1 MKWNGNFP
9 ALYPILDSAFLPLP
23 GNREAFLRRVVSD
36 LAQSGIRILQYRNKQ
51 GTESEIL
58 ADARIIRDAAAGE
71 QIALILNDW
80 AELAL
85 AASFDGVH
93 VGQTDLS
100 PAEARG
106 IVGSTKIVGV
116 STHNRAQL
124 LAADGQPVDYI
135 AIGPVFATATKA
147 NPDPVVG
154 LEGVRAARAL
164 TQKPLVAI
172 GGITIQNAA
181 AVRQAGADSVASI
194 SSIFSPGIAPPNA
207 ARAFFDAFR

>member
-1 MKWNGNFP
+1 M
-9 ALYPILDSAFLPLP
+9 PLS
-23 GNREAFLRRVVSD
+23 GGREDFLRRVVID

-71 QIALILNDW
+71 QIMLILNDW
-80 AELAL
+80 PELAL
-85 AASFDGVH
+85 AAGFDGVH

-100 PAEARG
+100 PVEARA
-106 IVGSTKIVGV
+106 IVGPTRIVGV
-116 STHNRAQL
+116 STHNRVQL
-124 LAADGQPVDYI
+124 IAADAQPVDYI
-135 AIGPVFATATKA
+135 AIGPIFATASKA

-164 TQKPLVAI
+164 TQKTLVAI
-172 GGITIQNAA
+172 GGITVDNAT
-181 AVRQAGADSVASI
+181 AVRQAGANSVASI
-194 SSIFSPGIAPPNA
+194 SAFFSPGIASVNA